1 MNDFY
6 GEGSENEEWGSGGV
20 EGGGGGQ
27 VQGSMVSFGTR
38 DIFSSYEVKHPA
50 SLSLKVKC
58 TQSVKMNN
66 NYISGNTYIG

>member
-1 MNDFY
+1 MNDFQ

-20 EGGGGGQ
+20 GGGGQ

>member
-1 MNDFY
+1 MNNFQ
-6 GEGSENEEWGSGGV
+6 GEGSENEEWGSGGM
-20 EGGGGGQ
+20 EGGGRGQ

-38 DIFSSYEVKHPA
+38 DIYSSYEVKHPA

>member
-6 GEGSENEEWGSGGV
+6 GEGSENEEWGSGGWEWGV
-20 EGGGGGQ
+20 Q

>member
-6 GEGSENEEWGSGGV
+6 EEGSENEEWGSGGW
-20 EGGGGGQ
+20 GGGVQ